1 MLNNEKIAKFPLE
14 SGKVYRCTHQ
24 GVKKIY
30 SFPAQ
35 NGYEAEILNGPFIFL
50 SALDV
55 ADSEREY
62 PFIFR
67 KIKVYKLKVLYN
79 GKIMFLLQETEK
91 YMREFIFPV
100 DETSKKV

>member
-30 SFPAQ
+30 SYPGQ

-55 ADSEREY
+55 ADTERY
-62 PFIFR
+62 PYIHK
-67 KIKVYKLKVLYN
+67 KIEVYKLKVLYN

>member
-30 SFPAQ
+30 SYPTQ

-50 SALDV
+50 STLDV
-55 ADSEREY
+55 VGIERY

-67 KIKVYKLKVLYN
+67 KIKAYKLKVLYN

-91 YMREFIFPV
+91 YIREFIFPV
-100 DETSKKV
+100 DETFKKV

>member
-24 GVKKIY
+24 GVKKIFSY
-30 SFPAQ
+30 PQQ

-50 SALDV
+50 SASDV
-55 ADSEREY
+55 AEEERY
-62 PFIFR
+62 PFNPR
-67 KIKVYKLKVLYN
+67 KINVYKLKVLYN
-79 GKIMFLLQETEK
+79 GKIMFLVQETEK
-91 YMREFIFPV
+91 YIREFIFPV